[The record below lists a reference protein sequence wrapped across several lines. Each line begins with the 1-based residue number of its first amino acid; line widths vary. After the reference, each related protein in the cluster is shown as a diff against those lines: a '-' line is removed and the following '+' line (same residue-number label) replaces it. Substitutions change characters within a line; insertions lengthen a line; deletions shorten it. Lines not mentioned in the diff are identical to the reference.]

1 MADYNNLIGLVG
13 KQYMLSGMTT
23 GAGSFAQMAGAA
35 LDYSLLKADAGN
47 LYVQANQIELQAQ
60 QRANMLREQFL
71 SSIGTYQYGAA
82 QRNISVG
89 SGSVVGNIERSAGK
103 LGEDIT
109 TMQKSAGLEARALR
123 SQATNMRKTAK
134 ANAVSSMLGAVG
146 SLAGAVGSFT
156 MGYSLWDKATN
167 PTLANGGKV
176 APVPP
181 PKPTFG

>member
-1 MADYNNLIGLVG
+1 MTDYNNLIGLVG

-23 GAGSFAQMAGAA
+23 GAGSFAQVAGSF
-35 LDYSLLKADAGN
+35 LDYNVMKADAGN

-60 QRANMLREQFL
+60 ERANMLREQFL
-71 SSIGTYQYGAA
+71 SSVGTYQYGAA

-123 SQATNMRKTAK
+123 TQATNMRKAAK
-134 ANAVSSMLGAVG
+134 ANQVSNILGAVG
-146 SLAGAVGSFT
+146 SLAGAVGSFAL
-156 MGYSLWDKATN
+156 GYSMWDKATN

-176 APVPP
+176 APVPQA
-181 PKPTFG
+181 KPNFG

>member
-1 MADYNNLIGLVG
+1 MADYNNLMGLVG
-13 KQYMLSGMTT
+13 KQYMLSGMTV
-23 GAGSFAQMAGAA
+23 GAGSFAQAAGSL
-35 LDYSLLKADAGN
+35 LDYSLMKADAGN

-60 QRANMLREQFL
+60 ERANMLREQFL
-71 SSIGTYQYGAA
+71 SSVGTYQYGAA

-89 SGSVVGNIERSAGK
+89 SGSVVGNIERSSGK

-109 TMQKSAGLEARALR
+109 MMNKNASMQANALR

-134 ANAVSSMLGAVG
+134 ANAVSGLLGAAG
-146 SLAGAVGSFT
+146 SLAGAVGSFAL
-156 MGYSLWDKATN
+156 GYSIWDKATN